1 MLLALLTI
9 MVAAFMEVYRSHYAL
24 SRASNASIAAGAA
37 CDAVYQYVSYRLEHD
52 RSWGATKFSGDEG
65 ENSGDEG
72 KKNASISIKTI
83 AGSQDFKGEIPDL
96 NASFTATITNDLSNP
111 SSPNAYC
118 QVTATCGDSTRQ
130 LEFLLAQA
138 PLFESSLQ
146 TRADIDI
153 TDSQSLRFSST
164 DDNRNFVRAEG
175 DITVPGLIEGN
186 TQFVPRDGSDRDE
199 RGLLWSKSNI
209 MSWSA
214 GDKIKIDEDPDDFK
228 NAADNS
234 LGKVIPHG
242 ESHFPLLDINENN
255 LLLPGNTNKTNLE
268 VNGKSGGR
276 WVFVKR
282 LAKVSY
288 EAKYSY
294 HDNNEYNPTPN
305 DPPWGVDKNVTG
317 RGSGW
322 AWTEVLE
329 YYDNPDA
336 KPYQPDNSTSIPS
349 KIYRAANR
357 KKDIRSIVE
366 NSEKRDGL
374 FVKDKY
380 NYDLEEDSIKVTG
393 IEIPAYKDYGKI
405 TDPDSKDTT
414 QLIEIVE
421 DGVKSYGGGLVRF
434 DLTEQEVTVQADT
447 LVKVDNGFCVE
458 STKDETDYKD
468 FITPKV
474 LKDKDGNPVLDE
486 HGNEEM
492 YYPTPAGNNETQPP
506 RLDLGY
512 KQDKGTK
519 GEVIKATIQTDQGN
533 IEIKEG
539 ITDGLGS
546 LIASKGDVIIQPKGT
561 NLVDVDS
568 KLDGVGLLV
577 YAGNNIELKNP
588 NGADNWNFRG
598 LVYAGN
604 SITMDGNGAQ
614 NVFFEGSVATANA
627 KTDQDSKTDP
637 PKGINIK
644 ACKNLEFRY
653 NSKLLDAYVKQ
664 LGSGRIQ
671 LETVYWK
678 R

>member
-37 CDAVYQYVSYRLEHD
+37 CDAVYQYVNYRLEHD
-52 RSWGATKFSGDEG
+52 RSWGATDFSGGKDEG
-65 ENSGDEG
+65 EETASIIIEPTPGTKSFEG
-72 KKNASISIKTI
+72 K
-83 AGSQDFKGEIPDL
+83 IPDL
-96 NASFTATITNDLSNP
+96 NASFTATITNDLSDT

-146 TRADIDI
+146 TRADINI
-153 TDSQSLRFSST
+153 TDSQNLRFSST
-164 DDNRNFVRAEG
+164 DSNRNFVRAEG

-186 TQFVPRDGSDRDE
+186 TQFVPRDGSKTDE
-199 RGLLWSKSNI
+199 RGLLWSKNKI
-209 MSWSA
+209 MSWTT
-214 GDKIKIDEDPDDFK
+214 GDEKIEIDKDPTVFEKAAEKSKGKI
-228 NAADNS
+228 
-234 LGKVIPHG
+234 IPHG
-242 ESHFPLLDINENN
+242 ESHFPLLDINESN
-255 LLLPGNTNKTNLE
+255 LLLPGNTQETNLE

-288 EAKYSY
+288 KAKYNY
-294 HDNNEYNPTPN
+294 HDSGSYTPN
-305 DPPWGVDKNVTG
+305 QPPAGVPDNVTG
-317 RGSGW
+317 GGSGW

-393 IEIPAYKDYGKI
+393 IEIPAYKDHGKI
-405 TDPDSKDTT
+405 ADPDSKDTT
-414 QLIEIVE
+414 QLIEIVD
-421 DGVKSYGGGLVRF
+421 DGVKSYGGGQVRF
-434 DLTEQEVTVQADT
+434 DLTKQEVTVKADT
-447 LVKVDNGFCVE
+447 LVKVENGFCVE
-458 STKDETDYKD
+458 STKDETDYTKY
-468 FITPKV
+468 ILPKV
-474 LKDKDGNPVLDE
+474 LKDKDGKPVYDE
-486 HGNEEM
+486 HGKPEM
-492 YYPTPAGNNETQPP
+492 YFPTPAGNNETQPP

-519 GEVIKATIQTDQGN
+519 GEVIKATIQTNHGN

-546 LIASKGDVIIQPKGT
+546 LISSRGDVIIQPKGT

-614 NVFFEGSVATANA
+614 QVFFEGSVATANA

-644 ACKNLEFRY
+644 ACQNLEFKY

-664 LGSGRIQ
+664 LGGGRIQ